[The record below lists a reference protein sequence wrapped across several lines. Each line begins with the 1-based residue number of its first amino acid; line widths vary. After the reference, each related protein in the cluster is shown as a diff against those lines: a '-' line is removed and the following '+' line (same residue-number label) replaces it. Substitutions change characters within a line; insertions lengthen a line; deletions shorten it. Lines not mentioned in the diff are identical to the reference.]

1 MFREIIIH
9 FNRNDIPIKY
19 VIDININL
27 KHFTY
32 IKKIIQMKPRIKTKK
47 KKIRI
52 PLPKHFLS
60 KGIKQN
66 L

>member
-1 MFREIIIH
+1 MFREIIHSFLTGMI
-9 FNRNDIPIKY
+9 FQLKY

-52 PLPKHFLS
+52 PLLSNFL
-60 KGIKQN
+60 K
-66 L
+66 